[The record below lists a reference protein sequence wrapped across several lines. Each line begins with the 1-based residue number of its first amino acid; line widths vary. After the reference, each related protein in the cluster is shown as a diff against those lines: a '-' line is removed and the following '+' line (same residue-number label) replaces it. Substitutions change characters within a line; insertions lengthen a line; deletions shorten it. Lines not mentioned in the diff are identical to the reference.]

1 MARKYPEK
9 YGPLLLL
16 DAGLITVFTAIVVV
30 FMWSIIDSV
39 DLFNPFD
46 DYIDNF
52 DYSDLVYSE
61 MSRKDDIYKTDTNIY
76 IVNIGDLSRGELAQK
91 INIIEKFEPR
101 VIGIDAVFKEPKNGN
116 IQEIMEDMAL
126 K

>member
-16 DAGLITVFTAIVVV
+16 DAGLITFFTAIVVV

-76 IVNIGDLSRGELAQK
+76 SKHWRPQSWRTCPEDKHHREVRASRNRYRCSIQGT
-91 INIIEKFEPR
+91 EKRQHP
-101 VIGIDAVFKEPKNGN
+101 GNNGGHGT
-116 IQEIMEDMAL
+116 
-126 K
+126 